1 MAFPVTSHGEI
12 MGYVRLARNL
22 KDLRH
27 LSEGVTNHIHLVILV
42 VLIPALILSLFFSA
56 HLYAP
61 WKGIARLTEQ
71 LQKGEGPLTVAI
83 DQGDELDRLTGGLNA
98 AIKQQFDEL
107 LHLRKENEHL
117 QGAFNAMTEGIAL
130 LSDQDLIIRVNR
142 AICELWEKRDDDLV
156 GRSVIEA
163 FHHATC
169 RDGLQKFRA
178 TGEMVREVI
187 ALREEGDPK
196 FIELSISP
204 LHEGETRG
212 RAVIVFRDVT
222 RLKKLERVRQDF
234 IANVTHELKTPLAA
248 VIGIHGEC

>member
-1 MAFPVTSHGEI
+1 
-12 MGYVRLARNL
+12 
-22 KDLRH
+22 
-27 LSEGVTNHIHLVILV
+27 
-42 VLIPALILSLFFSA
+42 
-56 HLYAP
+56 LYAP

-169 RDGLQKFRA
+169 RGW
-178 TGEMVREVI
+178 VI
-187 ALREEGDPK
+187 RSSRLRERWSGK
-196 FIELSISP
+196 
-204 LHEGETRG
+204 
-212 RAVIVFRDVT
+212 
-222 RLKKLERVRQDF
+222 
-234 IANVTHELKTPLAA
+234 
-248 VIGIHGEC
+248 